1 MPCPIVGIRI
11 SFFRFLAL
19 VAHSLSQALGG
30 IVRIRSDCYR
40 ALEKSGASAR
50 VPGKA
55 FRHLVRCRPPPTFR
69 IEDSIACRT
78 PHADCHLP
86 ITDSADLLAQ
96 PTALLA
102 LEFLTPAH
110 RQRPSAT
117 CSPAGL
123 N

>member
-1 MPCPIVGIRI
+1 MSNQSEEAEKRNPN
-11 SFFRFLAL
+11 
-19 VAHSLSQALGG
+19 
-30 IVRIRSDCYR
+30 SDNR
-40 ALEKSGASAR
+40 AW
-50 VPGKA
+50 
-55 FRHLVRCRPPPTFR
+55 HLVRCRPPPTFR